1 MSIRSFETELQQVF
15 GQAAALP
22 FNAYSKQVFTRL
34 YRCHTAAIG
43 VHTYKCSDPACNHL
57 HHEYHPSFIGTAVT
71 AIAPTVAD

>member
-1 MSIRSFETELQQVF
+1 MNTQSTPAALQQVF

-34 YRCHTAAIG
+34 HRCHTAAIG

-57 HHEYHPSFIGTAVT
+57 HHQYHPSFIGTVATGIALT
-71 AIAPTVAD
+71 AAD